1 MRLLDTYLDHLNPWG
16 QGPKTPPHKCVTRR
30 ADIAVGILRFI
41 AAFAMFV
48 MLYGIF
54 NTFIPDWFTSSQFP
68 QAESTQLQTTQGY
81 FEFLWQGLP
90 FIFVIILGIFL
101 LSRAAFESRGGI

>member
-1 MRLLDTYLDHLNPWG
+1 MSILEGHLPTLNPWG
-16 QGPKTPPHKCVTRR
+16 QGPKTPAQNIVTRR

-41 AAFAMFV
+41 GAFALFV

-54 NTFIPDWFTSSQFP
+54 DTFVPDFFTSGQYP
-68 QAESTQLQTTQGY
+68 QAESSQLATTQGY

-90 FIFVIILGIFL
+90 FIFVVMLGIFL